1 MNTKTTTPAPNPWGA
16 DEPQNINDSKAI
28 AKKKT
33 PVIDTLP
40 EAVKED
46 LYDLEGLM
54 NDFPTAKELERFV
67 YDETGIVLQL
77 KGRANKLKYQV
88 AMDCLNGKITEAQ
101 FIGKDNPY
109 VDKADMV
116 PVDPIKPAPPSD
128 PSIPEAKH
136 LQNSFHSRM
145 IPHLD
150 GDLRAQ
156 GRCVE
161 VTFRK
166 YSNGMV
172 TYDVLGPIDE
182 RAVGEKIDK
191 YGRTRPEIITWVD
204 PRSGEQVA
212 QRPDGTLT
220 PMGRN
225 LRTLMRGSERF
236 RVNKTNQWDVWVDRD
251 FIQNADHVIRNPWDV
266 GNSES

>member
-1 MNTKTTTPAPNPWGA
+1 MNTKNTTPTPNPWGA
-16 DEPQNINDSKAI
+16 EEPRDLVDAKEI
-28 AKKKT
+28 AKKKQ
-33 PVIDTLP
+33 PLK
-40 EAVKED
+40 EQVKADD

-88 AMDCLNGKITEAQ
+88 AMDALNGKDIDAQ
-101 FIGKDNPY
+101 FVGKDNPY

-116 PVDPIKPAPPSD
+116 PVDPIKPAPKSD
-128 PSIPEAKH
+128 PSIPGMNH

-150 GDLRAQ
+150 SDLRAQ

-166 YSNGMV
+166 YNNNMI
-172 TYDVLGPIDE
+172 TYEVLGPIDE
-182 RAVGEKIDK
+182 RPVGEKIDK
-191 YGRTRPEIITWVD
+191 FGRTRPELITWVD
-204 PRSGEQVA
+204 PRSGEQIA
-212 QRPDGTLT
+212 QRADGTLT

-225 LRTLMRGSERF
+225 LRALMRGSERF

-251 FIQNADHVIRNPWDV
+251 FIVKDEFVTDNPWAV
-266 GNSES
+266 